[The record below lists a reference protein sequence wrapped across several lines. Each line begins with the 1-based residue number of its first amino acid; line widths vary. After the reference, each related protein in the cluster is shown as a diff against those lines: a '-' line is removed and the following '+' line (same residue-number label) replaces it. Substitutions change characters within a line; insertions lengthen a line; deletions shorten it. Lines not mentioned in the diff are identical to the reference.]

1 MAGNIFYITRG
12 NFCFHDQRRKR
23 KHPLMKKSLY
33 FIISLIL
40 LTSVCDT
47 ISQLFLKTTINRLDF
62 NIDSFKKIMV
72 FIGKLLIIPWVYIGF
87 LFSCLSLSIWLYVL
101 SKTDLNFAF
110 TIDSM
115 HYIFIALASSLIL
128 KEKVGYI
135 RWIGT
140 ILIVAGIALVTL
152 SY

>member
-1 MAGNIFYITRG
+1 
-12 NFCFHDQRRKR
+12 
-23 KHPLMKKSLY
+23 MKESLF

-72 FIGKLLIIPWVYIGF
+72 FIGKLLLTPRIYIGF